1 MKKDERRIFIETRKR
16 IACWER
22 AAKRFSNGGPRA
34 FSEHKTTVNSM
45 PAAIDF
51 GDAIVKPA
59 RPSARIAH
67 SVNFF
72 GATDFCDQGAA
83 QQSLEIKRKVGP
95 DFSSF
100 LQPRQQTLWRADA
113 LEFAAREEVDV
124 IHIRISPEH
133 RRELGI
139 NQPRNLGTGIRL
151 AKQPD
156 CRKRVDD
163 IAKRT

>member
-51 GDAIVKPA
+51 GDPIVKPA

-72 GATDFCDQGAA
+72 GATDFCDQCAA
-83 QQSLEIKRKVGP
+83 QQSLEIQRKVGP
-95 DFSSF
+95 SFSNS
-100 LQPRQQTLWRADA
+100 LQPREQTFRCADA
-113 LEFAAREEVDV
+113 LEFAAAKEIDV
-124 IHIRISPEH
+124 IHIRISTEQ
-133 RRELGI
+133 RGQFGI
-139 NQPRNLGTGIRL
+139 N
-151 AKQPD
+151 
-156 CRKRVDD
+156 
-163 IAKRT
+163 